1 MYNLSTSTEFYI
13 ADGFVVHN
21 CRIRDRKQY
30 SNTPAHK
37 PLGHSLPWLAGPG
50 RSHWGCRS
58 AQTPVL
64 KSLAELSGLDI
75 GEDWPQ
81 STRASM
87 DGQVPQATT
96 YGEWLQRQSPKRQD
110 EVVGPTRGA
119 LMREGKLPFDALYTN
134 RGEYL
139 TLEKL
144 RERHP
149 GAFRRAGV

>member
-1 MYNLSTSTEFYI
+1 M
-13 ADGFVVHN
+13 
-21 CRIRDRKQY
+21 
-30 SNTPAHK
+30 
-37 PLGHSLPWLAGPG
+37 
-50 RSHWGCRS
+50 
-58 AQTPVL
+58 L
-64 KSLAELSGLDI
+64 KSLAEITGLDI
-75 GEDWPQ
+75 RADWPE

-87 DGQVPQATT
+87 DGQVPKATT
-96 YGEWLQRQSPKRQD
+96 YGEWLQRQTAARQD
-110 EVVGPTRGA
+110 EVVGPTRGR